1 MSEVLYVAL
10 RERERKRWRD
20 GGMSEVLL
28 YVALREREKER
39 ERERDG
45 EKKMSF

>member
-28 YVALREREKER
+28 YVVLRERKRKRER
-39 ERERDG
+39 ERERKRWRD
-45 EKKMSF
+45 E